1 MIIIVIYMKMFDKI
15 TPSKHNPDYELI
27 KKIQILLILSYNILI
42 YLKYIKHKIMYYL
55 IRNNML

>member
-1 MIIIVIYMKMFDKI
+1 MFDKI